1 MQKRDYQQVLDNID
15 RRKIEKLKE
24 FFKQIPLLK
33 LLPRNV
39 INTLHL
45 SVTKVTCLRG
55 QRMCREG
62 DDSLNLFIVTK
73 GEFEVSKL
81 VDVNP

>member
-1 MQKRDYQQVLDNID
+1 M
-15 RRKIEKLKE
+15 KE

-39 INTLHL
+39 LNTLHL
-45 SVTKVTCLRG
+45 SVTKVTCIRG
-55 QRMCREG
+55 QHMCREG
-62 DDSLNLFIVTK
+62 DDSVNIFIVTK

-81 VDVNP
+81 VNVNARNDGYER